1 MLRYPRII
9 LGFPS
14 ITLALSKQYSYR
26 KALRA
31 SREADRKASA
41 HRRAGRKGR
50 PASWKAGRK
59 ASGCLGRRVG
69 RPPGVSEGGSEGP
82 RASRKAGW
90 KASGRLGRR
99 IGSPPGVGRRVG
111 RLPSVSEGE
120 SEGHWASRK
129 AGQKASRRPREAAQ
143 RTILVKLVSFTVEV
157 VILYY
162 RTTSPPVSRVMLIRF
177 TMHVSLALLTKREE
191 TPNEQNEPSTVIE
204 LVIEIARSN
213 LPLFYRRSSRP
224 TNRNGSGV
232 PTFRQAFADLDWH
245 QNNAHFICFFNRN
258 AATVCSAFF
267 GTHSGHPEEVPG
279 VPPHSQ
285 HHVFRTRSGARWVSI
300 SRPEK
305 VQSVPPHSRHCVFP
319 HALRR
324 ELSHHLPFGGLAK

>member
-1 MLRYPRII
+1 MEGGSEGLRV
-9 LGFPS
+9 S
-14 ITLALSKQYSYR
+14 R
-26 KALRA
+26 KRV
-31 SREADRKASA
+31 
-41 HRRAGRKGR
+41 GR
-50 PASWKAGRK
+50 PPGVSEGGSEGPPGISEGGLEGLRVSWKA
-59 ASGCLGRRVG
+59 VG

-120 SEGHWASRK
+120 SEGHWASPK
-129 AGQKASRRPREAAQ
+129 AGQKASRRDLEGGSESLRALSAGGAWEAAQ
-143 RTILVKLVSFTVEV
+143 RTIRGKLVSFTVEV
-157 VILYY
+157 AILYY
-162 RTTSPPVSRVMLIRF
+162 RATSPPLSRVMLIRF

-191 TPNEQNEPSTVIE
+191 TPNEQNEPSTVIK

-232 PTFRQAFADLDWH
+232 PTFRQAFADLDRH

-300 SRPEK
+300 SRPEE

-324 ELSHHLPFGGLAK
+324 ELSRHLPFGGLAK